1 MLINKLKK
9 KKKIPKKRVFGYA
22 DEAVV
27 FWNLLE
33 YKVTQVVS
41 EVASYRRT
49 LDLTVREK
57 AHDPDEG

>member
-1 MLINKLKK
+1 M
-9 KKKIPKKRVFGYA
+9 FGYA

-33 YKVTQVVS
+33 YKVTQAVS